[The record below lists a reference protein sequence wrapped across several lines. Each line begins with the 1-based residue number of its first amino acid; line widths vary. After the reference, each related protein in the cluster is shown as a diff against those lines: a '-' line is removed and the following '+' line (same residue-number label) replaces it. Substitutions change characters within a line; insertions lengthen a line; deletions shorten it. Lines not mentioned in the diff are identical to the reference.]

1 MKIPSAGSQY
11 ASLVVTA
18 YFAFAMLVTGVFVL
32 TLLMNIAAPAVIDP
46 WNMLAGPAITT
57 PYGFALFF
65 AWDAWKNRNPRARL
79 GITLTHLIYIV
90 GSAWKAWDIAGD
102 PAGALPPVDMRPTAA
117 IAIQIGAAAV
127 LALWLVALH
136 TPALDRYLNAP
147 TDEQPAAA
155 DS

>member
-1 MKIPSAGSQY
+1 MKIPSVGSQY
-11 ASLVVTA
+11 ASFVHTA
-18 YFAFAMLVTGVFVL
+18 YFAFAMLATGVFVL
-32 TLLMNIAAPAVIDP
+32 TLLMNIVAPAVIDP
-46 WNMLAGPAITT
+46 WNMLAGPTITM

-79 GITLTHLIYIV
+79 GITLIHLIYIV

-102 PAGALPPVDMRPTAA
+102 PAGALPPVAMRPTA
-117 IAIQIGAAAV
+117 IAIQIGAAVV

-136 TPALDRYLNAP
+136 TPAVDRYLNAQ

-155 DS
+155 DG

>member
-1 MKIPSAGSQY
+1 MKIPSAGSRH
-11 ASLVVTA
+11 ASLVLTA
-18 YFAFAMLVTGVFVL
+18 YFAFAMLATGVFVL
-32 TLLMNIAAPAVIDP
+32 IFLTSIVAPAVIAP
-46 WNMLAGPAITT
+46 WNALAGPMITT
-57 PYGFALFF
+57 PYAFALYF

-79 GITLTHLIYIV
+79 GITLIHLISILYPV
-90 GSAWKAWDIAGD
+90 WKAWDIAGD
-102 PAGALPPVDMRPTAA
+102 PAGALPPVDMRPTA

-136 TPALDRYLNAP
+136 TPAVDRYLNAP